1 MDRATPVSTA
11 TQSGHALPALTR
23 EQIAQLVASDI
34 PDGSIVNLGIGIPTR
49 VSDYLPPDRE
59 IVLHSENGILGMGQA
74 AVGEAVDLDLINASR
89 VPITLVDGASISEH
103 TVSFAMM
110 RGGHLD
116 YTVLGGF
123 QVASN
128 GDLANWLTQAE
139 DAIPAVGGA
148 MDLAIGARHVYV
160 TMEHVT
166 RDGQPKLLERCSY
179 PLTGAGVV
187 DRVYTDLAVLDID
200 ADGFVVHAMPD
211 GVSLPQLQALTG
223 AALRCADDMLR
234 IVCDAEGRAS
244 YAPR

>member
-1 MDRATPVSTA
+1 MDRATPVVS
-11 TQSGHALPALTR
+11 SSSSPLTR

-59 IVLHSENGILGMGQA
+59 IVLHSENGILGMGEA
-74 AVGEAVDLDLINASR
+74 AEGEGIDLDLINASR
-89 VPITLVDGASISEH
+89 VPVTLVAGASISEH

-123 QVASN
+123 QVSSN
-128 GDLANWLTQAE
+128 GDLANWLTLAD

-160 TMEHVT
+160 TMEHLT
-166 RDGQPKLLERCSY
+166 RDGQPKLLERCTY

-211 GVSLPQLQALTG
+211 EMSLPQLQALTG
-223 AALRCADDMLR
+223 APLRCAENMLR
-234 IVCDAEGRAS
+234 IVRDAEGRAS